1 LKCFDLCAIKYPR
14 CHGTPSIYTARRLAI
29 VMYCLHTLRAACF
42 YFPHAAR
49 VIYGSRLIPA
59 AVRSL
64 ALSLLSPAHK
74 HTHTRGA
81 WQRQE
86 YKSSVRTQGVGKNR
100 PAIPI
105 FHINFLL
112 RSQPRQYFATRIYIL
127 ERVYWTT
134 ARSNVECQT
143 IFLTFISRAFC
154 KLRVATRGK
163 SRNDFNNFARAVC
176 GFLATDK
183 SGEGALFSY
192 YIC

>member
-1 LKCFDLCAIKYPR
+1 VFLLSTCRPGDLWIQIDTR
-14 CHGTPSIYTARRLAI
+14 C
-29 VMYCLHTLRAACF
+29 
-42 YFPHAAR
+42 
-49 VIYGSRLIPA
+49 
-59 AVRSL
+59 RSL
-64 ALSLLSPAHK
+64 ARSLSLSLLSPAHK

-163 SRNDFNNFARAVC
+163 PRNYFNNFARAMFAVFWQIGGGGIIFILYLLIRC
-176 GFLATDK
+176 VSFEDFVLITSLQYRYPATAERWLK
-183 SGEGALFSY
+183 IVAHSRPS
-192 YIC
+192 

>member
-1 LKCFDLCAIKYPR
+1 VYVCGGIIFIEMFRFVRYKISALSRHTFYLYCAPPR
-14 CHGTPSIYTARRLAI
+14 HCDVLPAYTARCVFLLSTCRPGDLWI
-29 VMYCLHTLRAACF
+29 QIDTRC
-42 YFPHAAR
+42 
-49 VIYGSRLIPA
+49 
-59 AVRSL
+59 RSL
-64 ALSLLSPAHK
+64 SSLSGTQT

-143 IFLTFISRAFC
+143 IFLALISRD
-154 KLRVATRGK
+154 L
-163 SRNDFNNFARAVC
+163 
-176 GFLATDK
+176 FL
-183 SGEGALFSY
+183 
-192 YIC
+192 